1 MEPRF
6 CRSLHFMVAK
16 SSIWS
21 VRWRI
26 YACLFV
32 SDFTVISLISKLLT
46 LLSGEACLQCL
57 IQALCLGLAMPPV
70 QQPRLL
76 RKRQSLLL
84 LIFVAC
90 WPCQSYLQR
99 KGSQLLASA
108 FLLHHK
114 STVYRGFS
122 LGGRGGDSN
131 RTPGGFL
138 SLLSLGWGV
147 PGSSR

>member
-1 MEPRF
+1 MLDPGVVPGLSNAPCPAAQAAPEKAI
-6 CRSLHFMVAK
+6 V
-16 SSIWS
+16 
-21 VRWRI
+21 
-26 YACLFV
+26 
-32 SDFTVISLISKLLT
+32 TV
-46 LLSGEACLQCL
+46 
-57 IQALCLGLAMPPV
+57 
-70 QQPRLL
+70 
-76 RKRQSLLL
+76 